1 MWRMIDLEH
10 LEKYRENN
18 RIEAKLALGG
28 LPHSIWETY
37 CAFANTL
44 GGIILLGV
52 EEKKDKTLHPVNLPD
67 PGRLIREFWE
77 IVNDSKKI
85 SVNILSVQDVQE
97 EVVDGCHIIVITV
110 PRAQRYDRPV
120 YMDGD
125 PFMGSY
131 RRNGEGD
138 YRCVREDVEA
148 MLRDAQIHTR
158 DMALLKELELS
169 ALDISSVARY
179 RRRMEHCRPNHAW
192 EKDTDTEFLCR
203 AGAAG
208 RSDDG
213 IVHPTAAGLLM
224 FGRVDEIRRE
234 FPAYRLIYRE
244 CEGPGLTENFSLISG
259 GKGWSGNVFDF
270 YFIVYDRIARGLR
283 LPGAEV
289 GWDADGKKDVAG
301 KTDTGGKTEADEDPA
316 VCQALREALANCL
329 TNADYY
335 GRQGVVVTRKRDEV
349 SFSNPGGFRI
359 DPGRAV
365 KGGISDPRNEALV
378 RLFHLV
384 DIGNRTGSGLSGIYR
399 VWRSHGWKRP
409 VIYEEFEPE
418 RITMVLAIQEQDDR
432 KMVIDYLT
440 GRVQASAEEIA
451 KALGIRRAK
460 TIAYLEELAAEELVE
475 ALGEDPDKIY
485 RLKS

>member
-289 GWDADGKKDVAG
+289 GWDADGK
-301 KTDTGGKTEADEDPA
+301 
-316 VCQALREALANCL
+316 
-329 TNADYY
+329 
-335 GRQGVVVTRKRDEV
+335 
-349 SFSNPGGFRI
+349 
-359 DPGRAV
+359 
-365 KGGISDPRNEALV
+365 
-378 RLFHLV
+378 
-384 DIGNRTGSGLSGIYR
+384 
-399 VWRSHGWKRP
+399 
-409 VIYEEFEPE
+409 
-418 RITMVLAIQEQDDR
+418 
-432 KMVIDYLT
+432 
-440 GRVQASAEEIA
+440 
-451 KALGIRRAK
+451 
-460 TIAYLEELAAEELVE
+460 
-475 ALGEDPDKIY
+475 
-485 RLKS
+485 

>member
-97 EVVDGCHIIVITV
+97 EIVDGCHIIVITV

-148 MLRDAQIHTR
+148 MLRDAQIHTW
-158 DMALLKELELS
+158 DMTLLKELELS
-169 ALDISSVARY
+169 ALDVSSVARY

-213 IVHPTAAGLLM
+213 TVHPTAAGLLM

-270 YFIVYDRIARGLR
+270 YFIVYDRIARGLC

-289 GWDADGKKDVAG
+289 GWDADGKRMLPEKQ
-301 KTDTGGKTEADEDPA
+301 TPA
-316 VCQALREALANCL
+316 TKR
-329 TNADYY
+329 
-335 GRQGVVVTRKRDEV
+335 RRTR
-349 SFSNPGGFRI
+349 
-359 DPGRAV
+359 
-365 KGGISDPRNEALV
+365 
-378 RLFHLV
+378 
-384 DIGNRTGSGLSGIYR
+384 
-399 VWRSHGWKRP
+399 
-409 VIYEEFEPE
+409 
-418 RITMVLAIQEQDDR
+418 
-432 KMVIDYLT
+432 
-440 GRVQASAEEIA
+440 
-451 KALGIRRAK
+451 IRRSA
-460 TIAYLEELAAEELVE
+460 
-475 ALGEDPDKIY
+475 
-485 RLKS
+485 RLCGKPWQTA